1 MLTRWDVNPYIRWGR
16 LVADTVR
23 CRDDPRTVG
32 SWSAHFG
39 ISESTLRARCRA
51 VGVAAI
57 AARDFSRVLRVVVR
71 SQDGDRR
78 WDPAAHLGAAD
89 PRTIRRLLV
98 TAGLADLPDGVAA
111 PPVECFF
118 GRQRFVHERAVAAV
132 RTAMVQERGEGR
144 RSAVSCP
151 GDSAGTEEKP

>member
-1 MLTRWDVNPYIRWGR
+1 MNAYIRWGR

-32 SWSAHFG
+32 TWSAYFG

-71 SQDGDRR
+71 SQGADGR
-78 WDPAAHLGAAD
+78 WDPAAHLETAD
-89 PRTIRRLLV
+89 PRTIRRLLF
-98 TAGLADLPDGVAA
+98 TAGLADWPDGEAA
-111 PPVECFF
+111 PLVECFF
-118 GRQRFVHERAVAAV
+118 CRQRFVHERAVAAV
-132 RTAMVQERGEGR
+132 RIAMVVDRGEGR
-144 RSAVSCP
+144 REHGAVRRRFRQ
-151 GDSAGTEEKP
+151 TEEKP